1 MSQEIFIMNARFSVV
16 LNSISVC
23 VHFNLPERK
32 YKVILNLLASS
43 FLHLVKNLASLIF
56 RSVKVGV
63 SLFYL
68 L

>member
-1 MSQEIFIMNARFSVV
+1 MCILI
-16 LNSISVC
+16 
-23 VHFNLPERK
+23 LPERK
-32 YKVILNLLASS
+32 YKVILNLLAGS

-68 L
+68 LRCNPFKCRVIY